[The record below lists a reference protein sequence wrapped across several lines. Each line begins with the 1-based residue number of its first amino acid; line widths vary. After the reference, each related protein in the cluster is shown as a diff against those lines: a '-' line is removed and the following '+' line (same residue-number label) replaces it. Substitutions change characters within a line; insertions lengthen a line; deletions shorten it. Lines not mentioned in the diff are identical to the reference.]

1 TTTAETGDNQATS
14 TNETIID
21 TGQAIAVSNVLNVVN
36 TNIINSNGFIL
47 FLSNLLGG
55 GGDLDL
61 REWLK
66 QWSPADVLADE
77 CAGGCGD
84 EGETAVTDTNQAEIH
99 NEVVVHSSTGNNS
112 AAGDTAAI
120 QTGDAYAAAN
130 VINVANTNIVDSNY
144 LLLTF
149 NNFGDWQGDLVFP
162 AWETFLELFGTEVSF
177 SGGEVNNQNAATIN
191 NELELSAE
199 TGGNTASAAATSS
212 IQTGDAVAVA
222 NVVNEVNQNLVGG
235 GSLAVVLR
243 LPGGWSGG
251 IFGAP
256 AELKWQSSG
265 DGIRLI
271 FDGAENGNSAGAEI
285 NNDNQAQIDNQ
296 VQVYALT
303 GDNQVT
309 GDEAAIIQTGAA
321 YAAANVV
328 NVANTNV
335 LGRNWLLAIINIL
348 GHWQGNISFGRPD
361 LWVGH
366 YAQIENNTAQPGE
379 RVTFRYTVINNG
391 DAPAT
396 EVELTGRF
404 DPRFF
409 DPFEAETTFTWPVPD
424 LDPGESFDFTYQ
436 MTLKHEIATSVPEAG
451 SEAEI
456 TSLES
461 DNNDADN
468 LDSLL
473 IALNHP
479 VATNHLRRIPK
490 ERYAKPPEIIVTK
503 TASMVAAALG
513 QTITY
518 TITVLNK
525 GGNDVTEAKL
535 ADAIV
540 NENEEIVSQK
550 FWDLGTVLED
560 EEITVTYDVI
570 FNASSP
576 PGFYRNGAQLI
587 AGDYASGIASTT
599 VLVYAPAPVAP
610 VAPTTPSAVEATSTV
625 TNAEPAPPVTALPPP
640 GPPSQLA
647 AVGVIGLDDLLI
659 LSLISLSVFF
669 VKFLLETDLKI
680 FGPWPIKGY
689 LAKLATIKSLFF

>member
-1 TTTAETGDNQATS
+1 
-14 TNETIID
+14 
-21 TGQAIAVSNVLNVVN
+21 
-36 TNIINSNGFIL
+36 
-47 FLSNLLGG
+47 
-55 GGDLDL
+55 
-61 REWLK
+61 
-66 QWSPADVLADE
+66 
-77 CAGGCGD
+77 
-84 EGETAVTDTNQAEIH
+84 
-99 NEVVVHSSTGNNS
+99 
-112 AAGDTAAI
+112 
-120 QTGDAYAAAN
+120 
-130 VINVANTNIVDSNY
+130 
-144 LLLTF
+144 
-149 NNFGDWQGDLVFP
+149 
-162 AWETFLELFGTEVSF
+162 
-177 SGGEVNNQNAATIN
+177 
-191 NELELSAE
+191 
-199 TGGNTASAAATSS
+199 
-212 IQTGDAVAVA
+212 
-222 NVVNEVNQNLVGG
+222 
-235 GSLAVVLR
+235 
-243 LPGGWSGG
+243 
-251 IFGAP
+251 
-256 AELKWQSSG
+256 
-265 DGIRLI
+265 
-271 FDGAENGNSAGAEI
+271 
-285 NNDNQAQIDNQ
+285 
-296 VQVYALT
+296 
-303 GDNQVT
+303 
-309 GDEAAIIQTGAA
+309 
-321 YAAANVV
+321 
-328 NVANTNV
+328 
-335 LGRNWLLAIINIL
+335 
-348 GHWQGNISFGRPD
+348 
-361 LWVGH
+361 
-366 YAQIENNTAQPGE
+366 
-379 RVTFRYTVINNG
+379 
-391 DAPAT
+391 
-396 EVELTGRF
+396 
-404 DPRFF
+404 
-409 DPFEAETTFTWPVPD
+409 
-424 LDPGESFDFTYQ
+424 
-436 MTLKHEIATSVPEAG
+436 
-451 SEAEI
+451 
-456 TSLES
+456 
-461 DNNDADN
+461 
-468 LDSLL
+468 LL